1 MEQVGAPDQKPVGP
15 LDQGPIRL
23 LWIPWTL
30 GATKE
35 GQKGLFGDLQ
45 ETMVLK
51 CGSHWVP
58 CSYMSEA
65 RDQTFFRFFLF
76 FVRKMG
82 PLLKNSSP
90 YSNIFFILEGG
101 GYPGAPSDLPLG
113 RSEGE
118 V

>member
-58 CSYMSEA
+58 SSYLGGNIE
-65 RDQTFFRFFLF
+65 QTFFRFF
-76 FVRKMG
+76 FVRKTG
-82 PLLKNSSP
+82 HLPKIVAQIR
-90 YSNIFFILEGG
+90 IFL
-101 GYPGAPSDLPLG
+101 
-113 RSEGE
+113 
-118 V
+118 